1 MIKEQHACIICS
13 KMPNAKTKLECIY
26 IFRQYIAGFKQK
38 EYIPMGIKYAVILL
52 VIGDGADNCA
62 SS

>member
-1 MIKEQHACIICS
+1 MA
-13 KMPNAKTKLECIY
+13 NAKTKLECIY